1 MPLLHRVTPDWY
13 RFSGIFWTRCLR
25 GFLQI
30 YRYLFH
36 RFYEIQCEGSVTS
49 WCRSGSPDPYLW
61 LIDPDPDPT
70 PDPTPFF
77 IDLKNAKK
85 YLFSYFFLITCPG
98 TSSSV
103 YFLLKFC
110 VKILFCRHYFN
121 PLNTFMRKGKD
132 PDPDTYLWQMDSD
145 PGGLK
150 TCGSCRSWSPTLRN
164 LLTDL
169 SFKTTT
175 YKRVSGSLRN
185 VTIG

>member
-1 MPLLHRVTPDWY
+1 M
-13 RFSGIFWTRCLR
+13 
-25 GFLQI
+25 Q
-30 YRYLFH
+30 
-36 RFYEIQCEGSVTS
+36 
-49 WCRSGSPDPYLW
+49 
-61 LIDPDPDPT
+61 
-70 PDPTPFF
+70 
-77 IDLKNAKK
+77 KK
-85 YLFSYFFLITCPG
+85 YLFSYFFLITYPQAHHLQ
-98 TSSSV
+98 
-103 YFLLKFC
+103 YEKFNFLLKFC

-150 TCGSCRSWSPTLRN
+150 TCGSCGSWSPTLRN

-185 VTIG
+185 VTIGWIPVPYLERRPSYLCAPSRWQSDRRSWRSWGSRGSRSWPPSRSRCGLARPRPALRSSTPCCCAAAARPGSPGPLL